1 MWDRY
6 STVARSYRLLRPIFT
21 TAVDDEVIP
30 QNPCK
35 IKGVGD
41 AQATE
46 RPTLSVPQVQEL
58 TQAMPEHYRTLVQ
71 LLVRSGIRIGEAAAL
86 QRKDSQPSSNAPT
99 LAVWARFFK
108 VRGVYELDTPK
119 SEAGVRTIA
128 LPPHLAPIM
137 RKHRDLY
144 TKGDPEALVG
154 TTGTGSSMLYYLEQS
169 TPGTEKIILA
179 RSKKIGKT

>member
-35 IKGVGD
+35 IKGAGD

-86 QRKDSQPSSNAPT
+86 QRKDSQLSSAAPT
-99 LAVWARFFK
+99 LT
-108 VRGVYELDTPK
+108 VRERVYRVKGIYELDTPK
-119 SEAGVRTIA
+119 SKA
-128 LPPHLAPIM
+128 
-137 RKHRDLY
+137 
-144 TKGDPEALVG
+144 
-154 TTGTGSSMLYYLEQS
+154 
-169 TPGTEKIILA
+169 
-179 RSKKIGKT
+179 

>member
-35 IKGVGD
+35 IKGAGD

-58 TQAMPEHYRTLVQ
+58 TQAMPEHYRALVQ
-71 LLVRSGIRIGEAAAL
+71 LLVRSGIRIGEAAAF
-86 QRKDSQPSSNAPT
+86 QRKDSQPLSNAPT
-99 LAVWARFFK
+99 LAVWARIYK
-108 VRGVYELDTPK
+108 VKGVFELDTPK
-119 SEAGVRTIA
+119 SEAGMRTIA
-128 LPPHLAPIM
+128 LPPHLAPIR
-137 RKHRDLY
+137 RKHLGIY
-144 TKGDPEALVG
+144 TEGDPDALNIHYRNRWSHAVKFEA
-154 TTGTGSSMLYYLEQS
+154 QH
-169 TPGTEKIILA
+169 A
-179 RSKKIGKT
+179 RH